1 METHRMKTKLLFTV
15 LGLTGILLWQCSEP
29 NYPDNIYDPNEQGL
43 PDPVITSVS
52 PADSAFS
59 GIGIITITGQHFS
72 SDPEKNLVYFNGNRG
87 SLQSATE
94 TELVV
99 QAPNLVADS
108 VKIQVAVIGAYNFAE
123 FDHYKLYPPVVE
135 WGNFDHFFALYAMA
149 MDSLENLYVSH
160 SDDRDILR
168 VFPNGERDPNPYGT
182 HSFLKADA
190 MRMGPAGE
198 LYIARR
204 YKSIYKVPAGGGAA
218 SSWKNLP
225 GNVKAYDLDFDQYGN
240 LYTGGRKNELYR
252 INVLN
257 GESSFAT
264 VATYPTDVH
273 VNAIRVF
280 DGYVYI
286 IGDYIGT
293 DTTVIQDGIWR
304 NEIQDATTLG
314 PTELVID
321 WGSAMGGSDAPILN
335 GITFA
340 EDGTM
345 ILACDNVA
353 ALYSIDPP
361 YTGQPITPIYTEV
374 LDPPATKI
382 TWGNGNYLYVNSRSS
397 DDTKKRIFR
406 VDMVKQGAPYYGR
419 SL

>member
-1 METHRMKTKLLFTV
+1 MKNKLFF
-15 LGLTGILLWQCSEP
+15 LGALVGSLLIMNCSEP
-29 NYPDNIYDPNEQGL
+29 DYPENIYNPDAEAL

-52 PADSAFS
+52 PSDSAFA
-59 GIGIITITGQHFS
+59 GIGIVTLTGQNFS
-72 SDPEKNLVYFNGNRG
+72 DRLDQNLVYFNGTKG
-87 SLQSATE
+87 DIQTAST

-99 QAPNLVADS
+99 KAPNLIADS
-108 VKIQVAVIGAYNFAE
+108 VKIQVAVIGAYQFA
-123 FDHYKLYPPVVE
+123 DYNNYKLYPPVIE
-135 WGNFDHFFALYAMA
+135 WGNFDHFFALYGMA
-149 MDSLENLYVSH
+149 MDTSNNLYVSH

-168 VFPNGERDPNPYGT
+168 VFSTGERDSLVYGT
-182 HSFLKADA
+182 HSAFLKADA
-190 MRMGPAGE
+190 MRMGPDGE

-204 YKSIYKVPAGGGAA
+204 YKKIYKIQAGGGSA
-218 SSWKNLP
+218 SAWMSLP

-252 INVLN
+252 VNVLS
-257 GESSFAT
+257 GESAFSA
-264 VATYPTDVH
+264 VAEYPTDVH

-304 NEIQDATTLG
+304 NQIQDASTLG
-314 PTELVID
+314 TTELVID
-321 WGSAMGGSDAPILN
+321 WSTAMGPDAPILN

-340 EDGTM
+340 QDGTM
-345 ILACDNVA
+345 ILSCDNVA

-361 YTGQPITPIYTEV
+361 YSDQEIAPIYTEV

-382 TWGNGNYLYVNSRSS
+382 TWGTGNYLFVNSRSS

-406 VDMVKQGAPYYGR
+406 IDMVKPGAPYYGR
-419 SL
+419 TF